1 MCILTGQ
8 ISSQEDD
15 MPVAHVALP
24 VPLPRTF
31 DYLLPE
37 GMPVKAGCRV
47 RVPFG
52 KQERIGIVTAV
63 SERSELPLDE
73 LKPVIDTLDAEPV
86 FSSAVWRLL
95 LWAADYYHHPIGD
108 VLFHAL
114 PIMLRQGKPASAA
127 PQWYWFATEQGQAVD
142 INSLKRSP
150 KQQQALAALRQGRSG
165 VTRLRSWSLT
175 MRRCRPCAGKGF
187 ASWQAKRP
195 PSPTGE
201 PTLLYPA
208 SGCASTPSR
217 PRPSGRF
224 TAHRIGFQ
232 PGCWR
237 GLPAP
242 GKRKFTSACWKT
254 CWRKADRRW

>member
-1 MCILTGQ
+1 M
-8 ISSQEDD
+8 SSNRSSPRW
-15 MPVAHVALP
+15 MPN
-24 VPLPRTF
+24 RYF
-31 DYLLPE
+31 LLPS
-37 GMPVKAGCRV
+37 GDCCCGRPTTIIIPSAMCCSTPCRSCFARGNRPARRRSGTGSLPNRARLSISTASNAPRNSSRLWPHCV
-47 RVPFG
+47 RG
-52 KQERIGIVTAV
+52 G
-63 SERSELPLDE
+63 
-73 LKPVIDTLDAEPV
+73 
-86 FSSAVWRLL
+86 
-95 LWAADYYHHPIGD
+95 
-108 VLFHAL
+108 
-114 PIMLRQGKPASAA
+114 
-127 PQWYWFATEQGQAVD
+127 
-142 INSLKRSP
+142 
-150 KQQQALAALRQGRSG
+150 SG

-175 MRRCRPCAGKGF
+175 MRRCRLCAGKDF